1 MGRRGY
7 YIFLGGVVGRC
18 RGVIE
23 EKIYLQI
30 LDLQRLASLELVN
43 ISKIIN
49 SWHALIFII
58 K

>member
-7 YIFLGGVVGRC
+7 YIFLGGVVRRC

-49 SWHALIFII
+49 SWLALI
-58 K
+58 

>member
-1 MGRRGY
+1 MTF
-7 YIFLGGVVGRC
+7 FLGGVVGRC

-49 SWHALIFII
+49 SWHALI
-58 K
+58 